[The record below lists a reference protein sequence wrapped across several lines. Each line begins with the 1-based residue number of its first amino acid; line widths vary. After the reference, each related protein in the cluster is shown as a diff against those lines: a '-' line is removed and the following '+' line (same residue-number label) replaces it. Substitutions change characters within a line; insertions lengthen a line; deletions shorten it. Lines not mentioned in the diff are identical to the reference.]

1 MNLKDRLK
9 QYKQE
14 REAKNYFRAH
24 NSYRLTGKDYV
35 KLIAVGLIV
44 GLITG
49 GLLAFVELHI
59 AISFSFI
66 YLIVGYIMAEAIK
79 KATGKTGVHVGR
91 AAAVM
96 TLVAFYLKEV
106 VSILMM
112 YSSLQMDMTILK
124 VLSLAFGGLI
134 SSGLISWLF
143 VLAGMYVAYNRC
155 L

>member
-24 NSYRLTGKDYV
+24 NSYRLNGKDYGKV
-35 KLIAVGLIV
+35 IAVGLIV

-49 GLLAFVELHI
+49 GLLSFIELNFS
-59 AISFSFI
+59 ISFSFI
-66 YLIVGYIMAEAIK
+66 YLLIGYIMAEAIK
-79 KATGKTGVHVGR
+79 KATGKAGVHVGR
-91 AAAVM
+91 AAAIM
-96 TLVAFYLKEV
+96 TFVAFYLKEV
-106 VSILMM
+106 LSILMM
-112 YSSLQMDMTILK
+112 YASLQMDMTPLK
-124 VLSLAFGGLI
+124 ILSLSFGGLI